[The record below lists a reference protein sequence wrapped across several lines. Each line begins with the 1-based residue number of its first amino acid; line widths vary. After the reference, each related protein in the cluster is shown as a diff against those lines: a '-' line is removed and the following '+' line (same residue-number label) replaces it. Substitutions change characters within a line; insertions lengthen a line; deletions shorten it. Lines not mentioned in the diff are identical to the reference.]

1 VSAAGELLL
10 EGRELSAWRGES
22 LLFDALDVYI
32 VAGEV
37 LQLAG
42 PNGSGKSTLLR
53 ALIGLS
59 ELDEGEVR
67 WRGKPIV
74 RQRDAFHAELLYL
87 GHKPGIN
94 GALNPLENLR
104 ALVGD
109 PPAVPEAVAGTAS
122 MTIDT
127 HSEALRELGLGSR
140 LDIPC
145 RALSA
150 GQQRRVALAR
160 LRLQSRTLWLLDEP
174 LTALDSAGH
183 DWVRRCIVERA
194 ATGGA
199 VIYTTHQRLALEG
212 VTTRVLELSEA
223 A

>member
-1 VSAAGELLL
+1 MSDGEQVLL

-22 LLFDALDVYI
+22 LLFDALDLTVS
-32 VAGEV
+32 AGEV

-53 ALIGLS
+53 CLIGLS
-59 ELDEGEVR
+59 ELDEGDVL
-67 WRGKPIV
+67 WRGRPI
-74 RQRDAFHAELLYL
+74 RRHRDAFHAELLYL

-94 GALNPLENLR
+94 GALNPRENLR

-109 PPAVPEAVAGTAS
+109 PPPEAEGVSGRRADAHRTAL
-122 MTIDT
+122 I
-127 HSEALRELGLGSR
+127 ELGLGSR

-160 LRLQSRTLWLLDEP
+160 LTLQSRTLWLLDEP
-174 LTALDSAGH
+174 LTALDAAGH
-183 DWVRRCIVERA
+183 EWVRQRILAQA
-194 ATGGA
+194 ASGGA

-212 VTTRVLELSEA
+212 VSTRVVDLGEA